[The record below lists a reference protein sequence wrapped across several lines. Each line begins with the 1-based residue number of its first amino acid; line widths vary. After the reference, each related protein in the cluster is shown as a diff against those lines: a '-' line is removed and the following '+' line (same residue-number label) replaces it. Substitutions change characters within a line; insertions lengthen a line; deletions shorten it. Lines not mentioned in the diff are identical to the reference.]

1 MKFLYLAHLIQLKL
15 ANSKTT
21 VGKVKLTKLWVRVI
35 FLQPSFVLSLPA
47 IFTGN
52 TYDSYY

>member
-1 MKFLYLAHLIQLKL
+1 MKFLYLAHFIQLKL
-15 ANSKTT
+15 AISKTT